1 MSNKIP
7 TRERAKGMITWTE
20 GDPAQKIQAMATYA
34 ESVGSFGNINKAS
47 ASELRTIRP
56 DYNREDYDYY
66 RPNSA
71 VCANK
76 RRAISLCMKAYKN
89 TGIIRNIIDLMGD
102 FGSQGVNLIHRDK
115 STESFYQ
122 QWWKKVNGKERSE
135 RFLNQLYRTG
145 NVVIYRSYATIND
158 KLAQFMKSV
167 ASDVKIQDYEINVG
181 KDEIPFRYNFF
192 NPLNLDI
199 REDGNYYLNLSNGAR
214 LFPGSSFNT
223 SYKTSFIPNDVF
235 ETLPKDLQNKIKNN
249 DPNIK
254 LDRDRL
260 CVFHY
265 KKDDWEAWADPLIFA
280 ILDDIMMLERM
291 RLADISALDGA
302 ISNIRLWTIGD
313 LEARI
318 FPTKEMIDR
327 LREILA
333 SNAGGGT
340 MELVWGPELK
350 FTESATQVHKFLGS
364 QKYESVLSAIYA
376 GMGVPPTLTGQA
388 GNGGGFTNNFISL
401 KTLVERLQ
409 YGRDQLTKFWERE
422 IELVRKAMGFRYPAE
437 IRFDQMSLSDENAE
451 KNLLIQLADRD
462 IISHETLLERFKES
476 ARVEQNRL
484 MNEKEA
490 RSNEEL
496 PQKAS
501 PFHNGNF
508 DQEVEKMDMQHTND
522 LEINKMQMENQVK
535 IAKTKEAMKP
545 KPTAKKP
552 AAKKKPSKPNGR
564 PKNSTDKSPRKQRI
578 AKPKSKPAVAETINW
593 VQNTWDK
600 ISELLTT
607 ALLAS
612 QNKTSLRQI
621 SKANIKELEQAKID
635 ILTNLEP
642 LEDFT
647 NEDIYN
653 IINSG
658 YITGSEFRAIL
669 ESDHILIDSLPLEEF
684 RNRVLSSYVEYLL
697 S

>member
-1 MSNKIP
+1 MVVPQKQKS
-7 TRERAKGMITWTE
+7 TGMITWSENNKAERTNAI
-20 GDPAQKIQAMATYA
+20 AQYS
-34 ESVGSFGNINKAS
+34 ESVSSYGNIYKAS
-47 ASELRTIRP
+47 ASDLRTIRP
-56 DYNREDYDYY
+56 DFNREDYDFY
-66 RPNSA
+66 RPQSA
-71 VCANK
+71 VSGNK

-102 FGSQGVNLIHRDK
+102 FGSQGINLIHRDK

-122 QWWKKVNGKERSE
+122 QWWKKIGGKERSE
-135 RFLNQLYRTG
+135 RILNNLYRTG
-145 NVVIYRSYATIND
+145 NVVVYRSYATIND

-167 ASDVKIQDYEINVG
+167 ASDVKIQDYEINIG
-181 KDEIPFRYNFF
+181 KDEIPFRYNLF

-235 ETLPKDLQNKIKNN
+235 ETLPKELQNSIRKN

-260 CVFHY
+260 CVMHY

-302 ISNIRLWTIGD
+302 ISNIRLWTIGS
-313 LEARI
+313 LEERI

-327 LREILA
+327 LREILS
-333 SNAGGGT
+333 SNHGGGT
-340 MELVWGPELK
+340 MELVWGPELSFK
-350 FTESATQVHKFLGS
+350 ESATQVHKFLGS
-364 QKYESVLSAIYA
+364 QKYEAVLSAIYA

-409 YGRDQLTKFWERE
+409 YGRDQLVKFWERE

-437 IRFDQMSLSDENAE
+437 IRFDQMNLSDENAE

-476 ARVEQNRL
+476 SRVEKNRL
-484 MNEKEA
+484 MSEKEA
-490 RSNEEL
+490 RENEEL

-508 DQEVEKMDMQHTND
+508 DQEVEKMDIQHTKD

-545 KPTAKKP
+545 KTGSKP
-552 AAKKKPSKPNGR
+552 VAKKKPSRPNGR

-578 AKPKSKPAVAETINW
+578 AKPKSKPGVAELITWTNK
-593 VQNTWDK
+593 TWDK
-600 ISELLTT
+600 VSEILTA
-607 ALLAS
+607 ALLES
-612 QNKTSLRQI
+612 EKKNNLRQI
-621 SKANIKELEQAKID
+621 SKAQIRELEHVKID
-635 ILTNLEP
+635 VLTNL
-642 LEDFT
+642 
-647 NEDIYN
+647 N
-653 IINSG
+653 
-658 YITGSEFRAIL
+658 
-669 ESDHILIDSLPLEEF
+669 PLEEF
-684 RNRVLSSYVEYLL
+684 TENDIYEIISAGYIPPFEFRELLENSNVSFESMPMDQFRNAVVSNYIEYLL